1 MLCAGLC
8 SSERARA
15 QAVVLDLSGCA
26 EPSPSEVRALLGV
39 ELHDQLVGEGDLVP
53 GDAQTVEVRCTQAEA
68 ELRVRETALRRV
80 VALASVPA
88 GLRARVLALSIAE
101 LARPQPIAAPPQVPP
116 PTEVATEPEES
127 EPDVEA
133 DAEAEAEAEFPDD
146 PFTRPASYAL
156 WAAAEGQATP
166 LLGFGGSVLLR
177 VKLQELLAWS
187 SAVSIGQARTDIDRG
202 KLRVLSVS
210 LRTGLA
216 LVLESSRASFHVG
229 AGVRGGWLQLTGE
242 PSVAADTAAAHFD
255 AWFVGPAL
263 FGGVSWRV
271 ASHVFIAL
279 ELEVDHTLREVR
291 ANVEGG
297 EARTLSPWRSSGAL
311 GAGLAW

>member
-8 SSERARA
+8 FSERARA
-15 QAVVLDLSGCA
+15 QPVALDMSGCE
-26 EPSPSEVRALLGV
+26 EPAPSEVRALLGV
-39 ELHDQLVGEGDLVP
+39 ELHEQLLGEDDLVP

-68 ELRVRETALRRV
+68 ELSVRETASHRV

-101 LARPQPIAAPPQVPP
+101 LARPQPIAAPPPP
-116 PTEVATEPEES
+116 PAEVVTEPEEP

-133 DAEAEAEAEFPDD
+133 EAEAPDD
-146 PFTRPASYAL
+146 RFTRPASYAL

-166 LLGFGGSVLLR
+166 LLGLGGSVLLR
-177 VKLQELLAWS
+177 VKVQELLAWS
-187 SAVSIGQARTDIDRG
+187 SAASIGQARADIDRG

-216 LVLESSRASFHVG
+216 LLLESSRASLHVG
-229 AGVRGGWLQLTGE
+229 AGMRGGWLQLTGE
-242 PSVAADTAAAHFD
+242 PSDAADTAAAHFD
-255 AWFVGPAL
+255 TWFVGPAL

-297 EARTLSPWRSSGAL
+297 DARTLSPWRSSGAL
-311 GAGLAW
+311 GAGVAW